1 MSSGYFPAGSSVLR
15 AVHSERAVGLNYG
28 QRALM
33 LGAAHPVNFVGTQAN
48 TRSGARPF
56 LRLAHTAK
64 AFETIFFG
72 SRAEADRVL
81 AFVGSS
87 TGGSPASS
95 TATSGPGPPV
105 PLHGLRPRANVVDGG
120 GRSPTPPRRS
130 TRPSSGG

>member
-1 MSSGYFPAGSSVLR
+1 MSLAAASADQEGYFPHRRSVLR

-56 LRLAHTAK
+56 MRLAHTAK

-72 SRAEADRVL
+72 TRAEADRVL
-81 AFVGSS
+81 AFVEKLHRRVAGEDSS
-87 TGGSPASS
+87 DIPKSSPK
-95 TATSGPGPPV
+95 
-105 PLHGLRPRANVVDGG
+105 
-120 GRSPTPPRRS
+120 RR
-130 TRPSSGG
+130 

>member
-1 MSSGYFPAGSSVLR
+1 MSSGYFPAGGSVLR

-56 LRLAHTAK
+56 MRLAHTAK

-72 SRAEADRVL
+72 TPGRWPTRE
-81 AFVGSS
+81 
-87 TGGSPASS
+87 PASS
-95 TATSGPGPPV
+95 A
-105 PLHGLRPRANVVDGG
+105 
-120 GRSPTPPRRS
+120 GR
-130 TRPSSGG
+130 RPSSIACRPAREASPTGGTDPGLRR